1 MPAYTEARIRELV
14 SAALAASSEE
24 DIDKILP
31 ELRTALR
38 EHIRLAK
45 ESLEAQVVVLQGKSQ
60 IDLSS
65 GA

>member
-14 SAALAASSEE
+14 SAALAASTKA

-31 ELRTALR
+31 DLRTALR

-45 ESLEAQVVVLQGKSQ
+45 ESLEAQVVALQGKSQ
-60 IDLSS
+60 IDLF
-65 GA
+65 

>member
-14 SAALAASSEE
+14 SAALAASTKA

-31 ELRTALR
+31 DLRTALR

-45 ESLEAQVVVLQGKSQ
+45 ESLEAQVVALQGKSR
-60 IDLSS
+60 IDLF
-65 GA
+65 